1 MFEGIITAL
10 ITPFRNNQIDLQAL
24 EQLIQKQ
31 IDAGIKSIV
40 IAGSTGEG
48 TSLSEEEYHYLIQQA
63 VLFSDARTN
72 IIANIGGASTDD
84 VCNKIRKVSK
94 LGINGIMCTL
104 PYYVRP
110 EQNGLLEHLKKAAS
124 ATHLPIMLY
133 LHLGRTGCNI
143 SDESLIQISQVQN
156 ILAIKDASNDM
167 QRPLRLSNSIKDN
180 FNFMIGDDNAILAY
194 SACGGKGCVSVI
206 SNILPKTM
214 RKIHEFC
221 AAQDFENARKL
232 LRQILL
238 VITAISIES
247 NPIGVKYLSYLLG
260 FVTDE
265 IRLPLT
271 FASSPTQEAVRDII
285 KIVKQMEGNGGI

>member
-10 ITPFRNNQIDLQAL
+10 ITPFRNNEIDLKAL

-48 TSLSEEEYHYLIQQA
+48 TSLPESEYYHLIKQA
-63 VLFSDARTN
+63 VLFSDERIN
-72 IIANIGGASTDD
+72 IIANIGGASTDE
-84 VCNKIRKVSK
+84 VCSKIREVSK

-110 EQNGLLEHLKKAAS
+110 EQNGLVEHLKKAAGS
-124 ATHLPIMLY
+124 TNLPIMLY

-167 QRPLRLSNSIKDN
+167 QRPLRLSNLIKDN

-221 AAQDFENARKL
+221 AAGDFDNARKL
-232 LRQILL
+232 LQKILP
-238 VITAISIES
+238 VITATSIES
-247 NPIGVKYLSYLLG
+247 NPIGIKYLAHLLG
-260 FVTDE
+260 FITDE

-271 FASSPTQEAVRDII
+271 FASSQTQGAVHNIV
-285 KIVKQMEGNGGI
+285 KIVKQIEEHGGI